1 MGQLEGQIAIVTGA
15 GRGFGREIALRLAR
29 EGAAV
34 ALVSRNQAELDKVC
48 AEIEAEGGKAIA
60 LTADVADRAAVDR
73 AARAAEDRLGPVS
86 LLVNNA
92 GIDRPFGPIGHVD
105 PDEWWAS
112 LAVHVRGPMLFMGA
126 VLPGMRE
133 RRKGHIVNI
142 ASLGGRVVEPNM
154 SAYGVGKAAEI
165 RLTEIVAA
173 ETQGEGIAAFAIE
186 PGTAITSMAE
196 GALSNPEAQ
205 RWIPN
210 GIAFLKRVQEA
221 QRDPAVREA
230 VFRRC
235 TDMVTCLLSGRY
247 DALSGRYLEPQDD
260 FDALLAQALSG

>member
-92 GIDRPFGPIGHVD
+92 GIDRPFGPIG
-105 PDEWWAS
+105 
-112 LAVHVRGPMLFMGA
+112 
-126 VLPGMRE
+126 
-133 RRKGHIVNI
+133 
-142 ASLGGRVVEPNM
+142 
-154 SAYGVGKAAEI
+154 
-165 RLTEIVAA
+165 
-173 ETQGEGIAAFAIE
+173 
-186 PGTAITSMAE
+186 
-196 GALSNPEAQ
+196 
-205 RWIPN
+205 
-210 GIAFLKRVQEA
+210 
-221 QRDPAVREA
+221 
-230 VFRRC
+230 
-235 TDMVTCLLSGRY
+235 
-247 DALSGRYLEPQDD
+247 
-260 FDALLAQALSG
+260 